1 LYTVVSPW
9 RSAPARDFLILL
21 LALPA
26 GAGAQTGFVTP
37 ERENFRGEPR
47 SVILAEVLRGTGLQV
62 GAARDGFRE
71 ATLEGWV
78 WSASVA
84 PEQRDG
90 HDLVVT
96 ARGGENL
103 RATPNGDIIAR
114 LRTGMLLDRVG
125 AEGNWIRVRR
135 SAWIWDASLR
145 VGETGARVAATTRPA
160 PASPAAPAATRTVT
174 GTEEARAAPS
184 RAAEPGARPREFATA
199 GSRGLVVLTQ
209 PAGDTLARIRQ
220 GASVEVLA
228 REGDWARVRVDGW
241 TFTAALPAG
250 DTSTAVLRDIG
261 RDELR
266 RDPERYRGRLVEWT
280 VQFIS
285 LQHAERFRTEFL
297 EGEPF
302 ILARG
307 PDDDA
312 GFVYLA
318 VPAEQLADVQRLA
331 PLQRIR
337 IVGRVRVARSPLTE
351 APVLDLLEITRRDD
365 TARR

>member
-21 LALPA
+21 LALPT

-71 ATLEGWV
+71 ATLEGWI

-84 PEQRDG
+84 AEQRDG

-103 RATPNGDIIAR
+103 RASPNGDVIAR

-125 AEGNWIRVRR
+125 AEGNWVRVRR

-145 VGETGARVAATTRPA
+145 VDQTAARVAATP
-160 PASPAAPAATRTVT
+160 PAAPTTPAAPRAAT
-174 GTEEARAAPS
+174 GTEPARATPA
-184 RAAEPGARPREFATA
+184 RAAEPGGRSREFATA

-220 GASVEVLA
+220 GASIEVLA

-250 DTSTAVLRDIG
+250 DTSTAVLREIG

-318 VPAEQLADVQRLA
+318 VPAEQLAEVQRLA

-365 TARR
+365 AVRR